1 MQIQDLDLA
10 VELHSIKKGLWA
22 RPFANSQAINPPR
35 SLAKFRERAMG
46 YINIE
51 DVQKTQKTEA
61 RTENGRADD
70 SK

>member
-10 VELHSIKKGLWA
+10 VELHSIKKGLRA

-51 DVQKTQKTEA
+51 EV
-61 RTENGRADD
+61 
-70 SK
+70 